1 MQSNAYSVSIKTP
14 VPRNATQPKPQHNRW
29 LRTALHTLCLTALV
43 SCGGGGAGSVTGT
56 VGDDVNSA
64 TGLPNSFGGS
74 SGSGFGRGDSGADGT
89 AGQGAP
95 LVGAAIIITDV
106 AGRSVTAVTDAQG
119 YYAAKVTNFTA
130 PLVAKALSSN
140 GRVLYYSLST
150 APVTTGTF
158 VTVNMT
164 GLTDKIASDVAVA
177 AGGNGPANLTPQ
189 QVAQN
194 LPAVA
199 TAKAN
204 LRTLLSSQ
212 LAASG
217 LNAATFDP
225 ITLPFRPDGSG
236 YDAVLDTTL
245 VTRNGSGTTQITP
258 NGQQRVAGLDTS
270 GIAVFV
276 SEFNRLNKL
285 QSTRSGAEFAN
296 LVDDTFLDDGETK
309 PVFLASFAT
318 STDTLAANFTNVSFK
333 NCNAA
338 TAVCDLSFSFARQDG
353 RVENN
358 ALQKVRLTAG
368 VWRLY
373 GNRIPVDFGFSSVLE
388 KKTNVAS
395 GNAITYSAGYN
406 FYLKTADFGSA
417 KIAYTITNGTS
428 ISAPVELMRLI
439 AVKGTCTSPGTAFLY
454 TDNGNLND
462 CGNLTVK
469 TDAELAA
476 LNTVFASGVVNLI
489 VTGYSSG
496 NYTGTVTTFT
506 DTFKQVLRLASEG
519 PATATPSVFTG
530 SGRVTS
536 ATFTVPTGFNTDSV
550 LIEVRKQFPPSPS
563 FQSGQTRFGGTSLAA
578 LGGNVTLAS
587 AYSTCVAGGGTVSQC
602 TASYGPADNA
612 QISGIFIFGQDSSGR
627 GIWTSY
633 AFPFQ

>member
-1 MQSNAYSVSIKTP
+1 MQPNAYSASITTS
-14 VPRNATQPKPQHNRW
+14 VPCNAAQPKPQHNRW

-43 SCGGGGAGSVTGT
+43 SCGGGGGGSTTGS
-56 VGDDVNSA
+56 VGDDINSS

-95 LVGAAIIITDV
+95 LVGAAITITDV

-119 YYAAKVTNFTA
+119 YYAAKVTNFTS

-140 GRVLYYSLST
+140 GQVLYYSLST

-199 TAKAN
+199 SAKAN
-204 LRTLLSSQ
+204 LRTLLGTQ

-225 ITLPFRPDGSG
+225 ITLPFRPNGSG

-285 QSTRSGAEFAN
+285 QSTRSGAAFAN
-296 LVDDTFLDDGETK
+296 LVDVDYLDGGENK
-309 PVFLASFAT
+309 AAFLASF
-318 STDTLAANFTNVSFK
+318 SSGTDTLAGNLTNVGYK
-333 NCNAA
+333 NCNAT
-338 TAVCDLSFSFARQDG
+338 TAVCDFAFDFVQTSG
-353 RVENN
+353 RVFSPS
-358 ALQKVRLTAG
+358 AQKVKLTAG

-388 KKTNVAS
+388 KKTNVAL
-395 GNAITYSAGYN
+395 GNAVTYSAGYN
-406 FYLKTADFGSA
+406 FYLNTANFGSA
-417 KIAYTITNGTS
+417 KIAYTLTKGTS
-428 ISAPVELMRLI
+428 TSAPVELMRLI
-439 AVKGTCTSPGTAFLY
+439 AVKGTCTSLGTAFLF

-489 VTGYSSG
+489 VTGYSAG

-519 PATATPSVFTG
+519 PTTATPSVSTG

-536 ATFTVPTGFNTDSV
+536 ATFTVPPGFSTDSV
-550 LIEVRKQFPPSPS
+550 WIDVRKQFPPNPS
-563 FQSGQTRFGGTSLAA
+563 FQSGQTRFGGSSLAA
-578 LGGNVTLAS
+578 LGGTVTLEA
-587 AYSTCVAGGGTVSQC
+587 AYSTCVAGGGPVSQC

-612 QISGIFIFGQDSSGR
+612 QISSIFIFGQDSSGR